1 MQAKRYWLGSEA
13 PGAMRKSRGMFM
25 SCSSLDV
32 GEVGASDEMNTS
44 KSDDTNRAVGER
56 EMISLMGAR
65 IGEGDVPSR
74 LVVAPWGQVESKSG
88 TFVVDQESG
97 DEAVAAFEAH
107 GTDLPIDFEHQTLGG
122 VYASP
127 TGAAPAAGWITGLE
141 VVPGEGLVASV
152 TWTDQARELLAAKAY
167 RYLSPVVLLR
177 KSDRKLVAIHSVALT
192 NKPAIVGMAAIV
204 NHEAAHV
211 VNDLDTELAALRERL
226 DVDDAS
232 DASTVLAAASERIRE
247 LEESS
252 RASEIDGLI
261 DRAMSDGKLSPAQRA
276 WATRLAHADRELFDQ
291 WLQSAP
297 VVVSLGQLV
306 TGSQPGA
313 VKSGEKALA
322 HRARQEYQACRS
334 LWGLTSE
341 EAYVADAL
349 KHRIN

>member
-1 MQAKRYWLGSEA
+1 MDVNIA
-13 PGAMRKSRGMFM
+13 GAN
-25 SCSSLDV
+25 
-32 GEVGASDEMNTS
+32 DEMKPN
-44 KSDDTNRAVGER
+44 KLNDKIRVANEQ

-65 IGEGDVPSR
+65 IGEGNVPGR

-107 GTDLPIDFEHQTLGG
+107 GTDLPIDYEHQTLGG
-122 VYASP
+122 AYSSP

-141 VVPGEGLVASV
+141 IVPEEGLVASV
-152 TWTDQARELLAAKAY
+152 TWTDKARELLAAKAY

-177 KSDRKLVAIHSVALT
+177 KSDRKVVAIHSVALT

-204 NHEAAHV
+204 NHEAAHGAGE
-211 VNDLDTELAALRERL
+211 LDMELAALCERL
-226 DVDDAS
+226 EVDDAS
-232 DASTVLAAASERIRE
+232 DVSTVLAAASARIRE
-247 LEESS
+247 LEDSS
-252 RASEIDGLI
+252 RAAEIDGLI
-261 DRAMSDGKLSPAQRA
+261 NRAMSEGKLAPAQRD
-276 WATRLAHADRELFDQ
+276 WAVQLAHADRVLFDE

-297 VVVSLGQLV
+297 VVVSLGKLV
-306 TGSQPGA
+306 TGSVSAGE
-313 VKSGEKALA
+313 KSGEKALA
-322 HRARQEYQACRS
+322 HRARQEYQACTS